1 MGKEMSSRVPGF
13 HNLTVEQ
20 RRRLLA
26 AWLESDE
33 AEVAGLLD
41 SGGLRLEVAD
51 RLSEN
56 VLGRYSLPFS
66 VASNFQV
73 NGEDVFIPM
82 VCEEPSV
89 VAAASNAARLARAG
103 GGFRVE
109 VGDSLMTCQLQ
120 LFCSDCR
127 QARSRLENE
136 RQRLLEI
143 ANRVDPTLVSLGGG
157 AVDLQ
162 VRHLQ
167 AEEGEAF
174 LVLHLLVDVLDAMG
188 ANAVNSM
195 GEALAPEIERVSGGR
210 VGLVILTNRLD
221 HRQAEA
227 RVNIPAAALAF
238 GDYSGERVR
247 DGIVAASRFAEADP
261 YRAATHNKGILN
273 GVGALALA
281 TGNDWRALEAAA
293 HAHAARD
300 GRYRPLA
307 TWRTD
312 RQGRLAGVLRLPLPL
327 GCVGGATGAHP
338 TARLAL
344 RIMKC
349 STARRLAALAA
360 ACGLASNLAALR
372 ALSTEGI
379 QRGHMRLHRRALA
392 AAGHPGDRKDA
403 RCQSR

>member
-1 MGKEMSSRVPGF
+1 MSEKPTSRIPGF
-13 HNLTVEQ
+13 HKLSVAQ

-26 AWLESDE
+26 DWLGCDP
-33 AEVAGLLD
+33 AELDGLLD
-41 SGGLRLEVAD
+41 GGGLRLPVAE

-56 VLGRYSLPFS
+56 VVGRYALPFS
-66 VASNFQV
+66 VAANFLV
-73 NGEDVFIPM
+73 NGQDALIAM

-103 GGFRVE
+103 GGFQVE
-109 VGDSLMTCQLQ
+109 VGKPLMTCQLQ
-120 LFCSDCR
+120 LSCAAPE
-127 QARSRLENE
+127 QARQRIEDE
-136 RQRLLEI
+136 RRHLLEL
-143 ANRVDPTLVSLGGG
+143 ANRVDPALVSAGGG

-162 VRHLQ
+162 VRSLE
-167 AEEGEAF
+167 AEAGAGSM
-174 LVLHLLVDVLDAMG
+174 LVLHLQVDVRDAMG

-195 GEALAPEIERVSGGR
+195 GEALAGEVERISGGR

-221 HRQAEA
+221 HRLAEA
-227 RVNIPAAALAF
+227 RVSIPAAALAF

-247 DGIVAASRFAEADP
+247 DGIVSASRFAESDP

-273 GVGALALA
+273 GVGAVALA

-293 HAHAARD
+293 HAHAACA

-307 TWRTD
+307 TWRSD
-312 RQGRLAGVLRLPLPL
+312 GQGRLTGVLRLPLPL
-327 GCVGGATGAHP
+327 GCLGGATSAHP
-338 TARLAL
+338 GARLAL

-349 STARRLAALAA
+349 STARQLAALAA

-392 AAGHPGDRKDA
+392 AAAQAGDETDV
-403 RCQSR
+403 RCG